1 MIEYSQILALPESY
15 LKEKIKEYLLE
26 DMPNGDITTSPLIS
40 GSKNIIAYIQAQ
52 EDIIVAGLEIIK
64 FFFNSSFEI
73 ELKKKDGD
81 TAKKDELLATIKGKG
96 GEILTKERSLLNLL
110 QRLSG
115 IATQTAKYV
124 EIAKPHNVKIL
135 DTRKTMPG
143 MRLFDKYAVRVGGGH
158 NHRLD
163 LSSGI
168 MIKDNHI
175 ALAGSVKDAVEQIRS
190 FVKTQPIELEVDT
203 FDQIYEGLDAGVEGF
218 LLDNMNK
225 ANTIEAVRII
235 RSAPKGDKIFI
246 ESSGGITL
254 SNLNEYVTTGINAI
268 SIGALTHSVRNV
280 DMHMEFV

>member
-1 MIEYSQILALPESY
+1 VIEYSQILALPESY